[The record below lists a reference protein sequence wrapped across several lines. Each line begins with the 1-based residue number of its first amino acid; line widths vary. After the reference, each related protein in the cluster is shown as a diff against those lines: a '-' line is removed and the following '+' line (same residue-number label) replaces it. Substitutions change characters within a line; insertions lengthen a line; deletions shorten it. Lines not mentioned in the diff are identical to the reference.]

1 MVSKI
6 NRNHVDELSNK
17 GSKDSD
23 KANQAKGSM
32 CLSFL
37 ITFTGSWGP
46 YRTTKSRP
54 LSLAAISATRR
65 CWNLVHCVAAA
76 AAGLETEG

>member
-37 ITFTGSWGP
+37 ITFTGS
-46 YRTTKSRP
+46 
-54 LSLAAISATRR
+54 
-65 CWNLVHCVAAA
+65 
-76 AAGLETEG
+76 